1 MKKAL
6 FIILSLIFSVP
17 EVSANSLD
25 ELYRDLIKSDN
36 EGYLPLFVKNRKVPD
51 ILTDDKIPTEGVMP
65 APAAVTAEPS
75 EISFTD
81 PRKQQ
86 EEAIKAD
93 ILAWENTIKAV
104 RENRVT
110 PIELEEITKRA
121 EQNNPRAV
129 EIYAWMTT
137 KGVGVRQDL
146 IKAFLLYQKAAK
158 LGVLNAEN
166 NAAQIYRVLSPD
178 ERAALAK
185 NS

>member
-1 MKKAL
+1 MKKAV
-6 FIILSLIFSVP
+6 FIILSLIFLVP
-17 EVSANSLD
+17 QASANSLD

-36 EGYLPLFVKNRKVPD
+36 EGYLPQFVKNRKVPD
-51 ILTDDKIPTEGVMP
+51 ILTDDNISAEEVTP
-65 APAAVTAEPS
+65 APAVVTTNPS

-81 PRKQQ
+81 PHKQQ
-86 EEAIKAD
+86 EEATKAD
-93 ILAWENTIKAV
+93 ILAWENTIKAI

-110 PIELEEITKRA
+110 PIELEDITKRV

-146 IKAFLLYQKAAK
+146 IKAFRLYQKAAK

-166 NAAQIYRVLSPD
+166 NAAQIYRVLSPH
-178 ERAALAK
+178 ERAIPAQD
-185 NS
+185 S

>member
-51 ILTDDKIPTEGVMP
+51 ILTDDKIPTEEVMP

-86 EEAIKAD
+86 EEAIKVD
-93 ILAWENTIKAV
+93 ILSAKTGLRRLSLKKSPNAPNKTIPA
-104 RENRVT
+104 
-110 PIELEEITKRA
+110 P
-121 EQNNPRAV
+121 
-129 EIYAWMTT
+129 
-137 KGVGVRQDL
+137 
-146 IKAFLLYQKAAK
+146 
-158 LGVLNAEN
+158 
-166 NAAQIYRVLSPD
+166 
-178 ERAALAK
+178 
-185 NS
+185 

>member
-1 MKKAL
+1 M
-6 FIILSLIFSVP
+6 
-17 EVSANSLD
+17 
-25 ELYRDLIKSDN
+25 
-36 EGYLPLFVKNRKVPD
+36 PLFVKNRKVPD
-51 ILTDDKIPTEGVMP
+51 ILTDDKIPTEEVMP

-121 EQNNPRAV
+121 EQNNPRAI